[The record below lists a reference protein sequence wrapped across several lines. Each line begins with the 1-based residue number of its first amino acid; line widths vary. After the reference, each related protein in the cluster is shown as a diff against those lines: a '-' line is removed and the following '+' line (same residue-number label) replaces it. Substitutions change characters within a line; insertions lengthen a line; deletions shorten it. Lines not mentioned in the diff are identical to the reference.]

1 MIQTDV
7 VDSDIPLLLSKES
20 MKSAKVVLDLEKDT
34 AKIFD
39 IEVPLDSTTCGHY
52 AVPIYDTAETSL
64 FTTKIS
70 SMQEEDKEKMLEKI
84 HKQFAHPTRKKVVAL
99 LHDVDCWDDSFKHLL
114 DGIYQRCET
123 CLKFSKTPSRPVV
136 CSTVVLPLA
145 TSLTKCLKCGLVQD
159 WDPLK
164 SLLQIMGENRD
175 MAENLNIHVINTA
188 AQSPWQNGICER
200 NHAVVD
206 CCLEKILEDNPTI
219 NRDVALAW
227 AINAKN
233 CLQMW
238 SGFPRT
244 R

>member
-1 MIQTDV
+1 
-7 VDSDIPLLLSKES
+7 
-20 MKSAKVVLDLEKDT
+20 LEKDT

-39 IEVPLDSTTCGHY
+39 IEVPLDSTICGHY

-136 CSTVVLPLA
+136 WLSLA
-145 TSLTKCLKCGLVQD
+145 TSFNQSVAMDLKKWKNG
-159 WDPLK
+159 
-164 SLLQIMGENRD
+164 R
-175 MAENLNIHVINTA
+175 NILYLIVSHV
-188 AQSPWQNGICER
+188 
-200 NHAVVD
+200 
-206 CCLEKILEDNPTI
+206 
-219 NRDVALAW
+219 
-227 AINAKN
+227 
-233 CLQMW
+233 
-238 SGFPRT
+238 
-244 R
+244 